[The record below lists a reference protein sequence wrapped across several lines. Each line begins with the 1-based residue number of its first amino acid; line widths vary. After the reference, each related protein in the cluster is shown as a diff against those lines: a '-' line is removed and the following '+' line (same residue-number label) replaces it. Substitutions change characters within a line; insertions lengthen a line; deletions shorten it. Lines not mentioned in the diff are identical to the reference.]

1 MESAI
6 IQLIGIGV
14 TLLITGANAAFFI
27 VIKFNDIFHL
37 GKKVD
42 ELSKNINSLLNKV
55 EHNDKDISV
64 IKAVCKERHGM

>member
-1 MESAI
+1 MEASMV
-6 IQLIGIGV
+6 QMIGIGV
-14 TLLITGANAAFFI
+14 TLLITGANAAFFV

-42 ELSKNINSLLNKV
+42 ELSKNINDLVKMV

-64 IKAVCKERHGM
+64 IKAVCKERHQV